1 MTEVVKNITNPGIRI
16 VLNIEKSTDCEAV
29 DWSTKAHAQN
39 PRGLKSAA
47 INRLVAVVAGELRHQ
62 STRLEFP

>member
-1 MTEVVKNITNPGIRI
+1 MTEVVKNITNPGMRI
-16 VLNIEKSTDCEAV
+16 VFYRKSTNCEVV
-29 DWSTKAHAQN
+29 DWSTTAHVQN

-47 INRLVAVVAGELRHQ
+47 INRLVAVMAGELRHQ